1 MLEDGLASN
10 GPHIKLLQ
18 EQDMRYILG
27 AKTKDHK
34 FLFEYVESSSETTT
48 LETVESDGMQCQY
61 RYLNQVPLNKSH
73 PNLVVNFL
81 ELRETEPDGKRQRL
95 SWVADLKITTQNV
108 KRSCGRVA
116 LESGESWK

>member
-1 MLEDGLASN
+1 
-10 GPHIKLLQ
+10 
-18 EQDMRYILG
+18 
-27 AKTKDHK
+27 
-34 FLFEYVESSSETTT
+34 
-48 LETVESDGMQCQY
+48 MQCQY